1 MCRYISINKEEFV
14 INEHFLKMLV
24 NIEFGARRM
33 YLSKNLLKI
42 VFKKMKI
49 NKNFI

>member
-1 MCRYISINKEEFV
+1 MCRYISINKEEFA
-14 INEHFLKMLV
+14 INEHFLKILV

-42 VFKKMKI
+42 IFNKMKI
-49 NKNFI
+49 NKNCI